1 MEEAVH
7 GISGGLSGLVAIS
20 VWYPLDVLR
29 FREQTDLLNTQ
40 KVKENIS
47 EVIQNLENKKKLSCN
62 ENMIESIKIYL
73 SSTLKTFNFAKNI
86 IQAEGFSALYNGI
99 GSAAFGTVASYS
111 LYFYAYKY
119 FKNLFKKLG
128 INNGVLIDSLLTSL
142 LAACTSAICSNPIWV
157 LNSRMSK
164 SSKDTKDKSNWEMIK
179 QMIKEEGIGSF
190 FKGIIPS
197 LFLTAN
203 PAIQFMIYEY
213 LRMKHIDSS
222 GKISGF
228 YIIINSIISKYLST
242 IITYP
247 IIIVKTLFQANQTK
261 TNTEI
266 FEILM
271 KLFKDEGISG
281 YYKGISAKVVQTLI
295 NNVILM
301 FSYEKIQFL
310 LKLVLIPIVLR
321 IRKNKKF

>member
-1 MEEAVH
+1 
-7 GISGGLSGLVAIS
+7 
-20 VWYPLDVLR
+20 
-29 FREQTDLLNTQ
+29 
-40 KVKENIS
+40 
-47 EVIQNLENKKKLSCN
+47 
-62 ENMIESIKIYL
+62 
-73 SSTLKTFNFAKNI
+73 
-86 IQAEGFSALYNGI
+86 
-99 GSAAFGTVASYS
+99 
-111 LYFYAYKY
+111 
-119 FKNLFKKLG
+119 
-128 INNGVLIDSLLTSL
+128 
-142 LAACTSAICSNPIWV
+142 
-157 LNSRMSK
+157 MSK